1 MSSAVGVVAVKVA
14 NDSGQK
20 VMCTGKEIS
29 KVKISCL
36 VEGTIIMNL
45 FGLSQ
50 LNDVEEVFHFDFV
63 I

>member
-20 VMCTGKEIS
+20 VLCTGKEIS

-36 VEGTIIMNL
+36 VEGTMHNEPIWTIP
-45 FGLSQ
+45 
-50 LNDVEEVFHFDFV
+50 VK
-63 I
+63 